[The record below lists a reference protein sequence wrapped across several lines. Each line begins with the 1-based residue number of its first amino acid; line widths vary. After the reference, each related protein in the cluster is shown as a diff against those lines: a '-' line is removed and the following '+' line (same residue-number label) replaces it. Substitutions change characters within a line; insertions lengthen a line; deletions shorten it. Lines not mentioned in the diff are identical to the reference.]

1 MRRSACLLFFRKYLH
16 AVSQGC
22 GDREEIAPALQF
34 VKRAKEGAFDRCSDE
49 YYEIRLREAE
59 ELSAFW
65 SDRASQKAIDVL
77 RAVLENI
84 EIDRA
89 SIRKIAEILSE
100 CYLSSADASG
110 PEDPTQGPDAAR
122 EDLDPEKGSS
132 DAVGKNH
139 RRLPSLE
146 KYAEKGKA
154 ADEGTASPKDIYD
167 KLKQDIYGQENAVKA
182 AAMLLYNHKLGRKR
196 NLLFIGQTGCGK
208 TEIWR
213 VCRQLEPCIRI
224 IDSTMITGEGW
235 KGSFKI
241 KNIFDGMSRQE
252 AERSI
257 IVFDEFDKLCEP
269 QITSGGSN
277 ASLIVQN
284 EMLKLI
290 EGTTVNVGNFDV
302 DTAKISFV
310 FCGSFEHLTRMK
322 AQKESKRSVGFGT
335 EFLGKEAHLVY
346 DDVLQPS
353 DLVKYAAVRQ
363 EIAGRIDQIVQLS
376 PMKASDYHKILK
388 NDQISPLRKLERQYG
403 IKLCLDGET
412 ERKLVQEAEETRMG
426 VRYLHGRI
434 QQMLD
439 EQMFQDHART
449 EYRLGA

>member
-1 MRRSACLLFFRKYLH
+1 MRRSACIHFFKKYLYE
-16 AVSQGC
+16 VSQGC
-22 GDREEIAPALQF
+22 GDREETVPALRF
-34 VKRAKEGAFDRCSDE
+34 VKRAKEGAFDRCSDG
-49 YYEIRLREAE
+49 YYEVRLREAE

-65 SDRASQKAIDVL
+65 SDRASQKAIDIL
-77 RAVLENI
+77 RAALENI

-89 SIRKIAEILSE
+89 SIHKMAEILSG
-100 CYLSSADASG
+100 CYLASAEASG
-110 PEDPTQGPDAAR
+110 PDDPDDAK
-122 EDLDPEKGSS
+122 EDLDPGKRPC
-132 DAVGKNH
+132 DAEGENY

-146 KYAEKGKA
+146 KYAGTDKT
-154 ADEGTASPKDIYD
+154 ADEELNAPKDIYD
-167 KLKQDIYGQENAVKA
+167 RLKKYIYGQEDAVKA
-182 AAMLLYNHKLGRKR
+182 AAMLLYNHRLGRKR

-213 VCRQLEPCIRI
+213 ACRQLDPCIRI
-224 IDSTMITGEGW
+224 IDSTTITGEGW
-235 KGSFKI
+235 KGSYKV

-252 AERSI
+252 AERAI
-257 IVFDEFDKLCEP
+257 VVFDEFDKLCEP

-284 EMLKLI
+284 ELLKLI
-290 EGTTVNVGNFDV
+290 EGTTVNLGNFDV
-302 DTAKISFV
+302 DTSKISFV

-322 AQKESKRSVGFGT
+322 VQKESKRSVGFGA
-335 EFLGKEAHLVY
+335 ELFGKEAHLVY
-346 DDVLQPS
+346 NDVLQPS

-376 PMKASDYHKILK
+376 PMKASDYQEILK
-388 NDQISPLRKLERQYG
+388 DEQISPLRKLERQYG
-403 IKLCLDGET
+403 VTLCLDGDT

-426 VRYLHGRI
+426 VRYLHSRI

-439 EQMFQDHART
+439 EQMFWDHDRT